1 MVLDAT
7 NLEIIRRLR
16 DGRKPFRRIAEEL
29 SVTENTVRTRVN
41 RLMDEGVL
49 DVVGLVD
56 PETLTGHRVVFVGV
70 TLATRDLVRKGEEF
84 AGLRG
89 VVSVS
94 VVTGR
99 YDLILIV
106 LLHDDFDILQFYTD
120 EVSRIDDVQAVETFV
135 VYKGYDLKVPYVL

>member
-7 NLEIIRRLR
+7 NLEIIRHLR

-29 SVTENTVRTRVN
+29 SVTENTVRSRVN
-41 RLMDEGVL
+41 RLVDEGVL
-49 DVVGLVD
+49 HVVGLVD

-120 EVSRIDDVQAVETFV
+120 EVSRIEDVQAVETFV
-135 VYKGYDLKVPYVL
+135 AYKGYDLKVPYVL

>member
-7 NLEIIRRLR
+7 NLEIIRHLR
-16 DGRKPFRRIAEEL
+16 NGRKPFRRIADEL
-29 SVTENTVRTRVN
+29 SVTENTVRARVN
-41 RLMDEGVL
+41 RLVDEGVL

-56 PETLTGHRVVFVGV
+56 PETLSGHRVVFVGV
-70 TLATRDLVRKGEEF
+70 TLSTRDLVRKGEEF